1 MSFED
6 QIADLDALGVVD
18 SDGDGMADTVIAD
31 LDGDGVADAAVQ
43 IDATTGGYSLQEVAA
58 DGSSVTL
65 FHDADGTV
73 VEAAFVD
80 ATGAVVEMRGDGL
93 ADFLEGFGTGAQD
106 TVPVD
111 DGDPIDGFDEDV
123 VSQVPIQSDPDLYT
137 TTDEVTES
145 DAYRGWEA
153 EAVGTD
159 GIVGDVSDADFWFEQ
174 STDFTCAPSAATQ
187 IIEDF
192 TGADLPD
199 EFDVASYAAE
209 RGLLDEEGMTIDGL
223 AEVLTDLGGPS
234 QTLHDQT
241 WEDLAGYLDEGRSVV
256 MAVDAGDYW
265 PGFADESD
273 GVDHAVRI
281 VAIDTE
287 RCIAILSDSGHP
299 DGHQLEVPL
308 DALDEAWS
316 SPSVDETGQVVS
328 DRTLVV
334 SEQPDPTVGDAADPF
349 GAPVDDAIPDVAQ
362 VGTEPPVL
370 DEDPF
375 AVSATAGADDE
386 GSPFGDTF
394 SNPLGW
400 VIVPVVL
407 AASRIFSAVAAKR

>member
-6 QIADLDALGVVD
+6 QIADLDAVGVVD
-18 SDGDGMADTVIAD
+18 SDGDGVADSVIAD

-43 IDATTGGYSLQEVAA
+43 IDATTGGYSMQEVAS

-80 ATGAVVEMRGDGL
+80 ASGAVVEMQGDGL
-93 ADFLEGFGTGAQD
+93 TDFLETFGADRQD
-106 TVPVD
+106 AVPG
-111 DGDPIDGFDEDV
+111 DGDATDGFDEDV
-123 VSQVPIQSDPDLYT
+123 VSQVPIQTDPDLYT

-145 DAYRGWEA
+145 DAYREWESEVA
-153 EAVGTD
+153 GTD

-192 TGADLPD
+192 TGVDLPD

-223 AEVLTDLGGPS
+223 TEVLTDLGVPS

-265 PGFADESD
+265 PGFTDESD

-299 DGHQLEVPL
+299 DGYQLEVPL

-316 SPSVDETGQVVS
+316 SPSVDESGQLVS

-334 SEQPDPTVGDAADPF
+334 SDQPDPTMGDAADPY
-349 GAPVDDAIPDVAQ
+349 GTPVDEVVPDVAQ
-362 VGTEPPVL
+362 VATEPSVF

-375 AVSATAGADDE
+375 AVSASADADDE

-400 VIVPVVL
+400 VMVPVVL